1 MFVNISPLAIHYSD
15 SIRSLEFG
23 SEAAQISRGKANEA
37 SEMNDDEEEE
47 GEEDEDS
54 DMVDYSSDGSEV
66 PE

>member
-1 MFVNISPLAIHYSD
+1 
-15 SIRSLEFG
+15 
-23 SEAAQISRGKANEA
+23 
-37 SEMNDDEEEE
+37 MNDDEEEE